1 MRHLFSIVKLCL
13 FFLEWFEPIALGL
26 ELTSTLSST
35 VNYSTDA
42 SAFIENTTIEIHWI
56 LI

>member
-1 MRHLFSIVKLCL
+1 MRDLILIVKLCL

-42 SAFIENTTIEIHWI
+42 SAFIKNTIIEFH
-56 LI
+56 